1 MTMRTGHDVRA
12 FMLSER
18 PPIAPGVTAGRRIV
32 IGSGKERRSLTK
44 HVALFPEAI
53 VPWS

>member
-1 MTMRTGHDVRA
+1 MTMDLHDVRA
-12 FMLSER
+12 FMLSAR
-18 PPIAPGVTAGRRIV
+18 PSTAPGVTAGRRIV
-32 IGSGKERRSLTK
+32 IGSGKERRILTK